1 MIRDD
6 RFSDTVRLLCPCTL
20 LTTHL
25 CIILFDYTLCVS
37 LYYIT
42 APTAP
47 QRPQAFC
54 QVVVWEEPEHINGV
68 ITKYLV
74 KYLAVSHE
82 VSGDRNSFVLPTEL
96 PSGTVIRVCAFL

>member
-1 MIRDD
+1 MTGFPILHVV
-6 RFSDTVRLLCPCTL
+6 SDCFVLALYSPLIFVSCFLTL
-20 LTTHL
+20 R
-25 CIILFDYTLCVS
+25 VS

-54 QVVVWEEPEHINGV
+54 QVVVWEEPEHTNGI

-74 KYLAVSHE
+74 KYLAVSRE

-96 PSGTVIRVCAFL
+96 PSGTVIRVCVFL